1 MERIAFIWGDTFI
14 YWSQILLVLAAVTA
28 AAFYG
33 AFYIKKEGN
42 VFACVVS
49 ILLTMVIGIPLS
61 RLVHWYARTPVYE
74 SFAAAMT
81 DYSQG
86 GYALIGMFVG
96 AFIAAALL
104 RLLQVSR
111 SLPRMLDCMAVAG
124 SIGIAV
130 GRLASLFNTSDRGMI
145 LADEFTFPLTA
156 PVANAVSGMAENRL
170 AIFMIQSALAAAI
183 AVILILYML
192 WRFVIRKKHPDGDIF
207 LLFLLLYCSCQVVCD
222 SPRYDSLYF
231 RSNGF
236 VSIVQ
241 IFGLLALLVPIVL
254 FSIRMVRRTGFKVYH
269 VIPWVIIGGALG
281 LAGYMEYFVQRNGH
295 RALLAYTVMS
305 GAMLMVMLTGLVVRC
320 IGNWHMTRKVSP
332 VTEVIPVA
340 VPELQEIPE
349 AEAEAVE
356 AAEAEAAETE
366 VPEAK
371 AEAPE
376 AE

>member
-14 YWSQILLVLAAVTA
+14 YWSQIILVLAAVTA

-61 RLVHWYARTPVYE
+61 RLVHWYARSAAYE

-86 GYALIGMFVG
+86 SYALIGMFVG
-96 AFIAAALL
+96 AFVSAALL
-104 RLLQVSR
+104 RLLQITKN
-111 SLPRMLDCMAVAG
+111 LPRMLDCMAVGG
-124 SIGIAV
+124 SIGVAV
-130 GRLASLFNTSDRGMI
+130 GRWASLFNTSDRGMI
-145 LADEFTFPLTA
+145 LPEEFGFPFTA
-156 PVANAVSGMAENRL
+156 PVANAVSGAMENRL
-170 AIFMIQSALAAAI
+170 AIFTIQSALAAAV

-192 WRFVIRKKHPDGDIF
+192 WRFVIRKKHPDGDVF

-236 VSIVQ
+236 VSMVQ

-254 FSIRMVRRTGFKVYH
+254 FSIRMVRRTGFKAWH
-269 VIPWVIIGGALG
+269 VIPWVIIGGSLG

-305 GAMLMVMLTGLVVRC
+305 GAMIVVMLTGLAVRC
-320 IGNWHMTRKVSP
+320 IGNWRTNKETQP
-332 VTEVIPVA
+332 VTEIVPVP
-340 VPELQEIPE
+340 VPELEIIPETE
-349 AEAEAVE
+349 AEAPET
-356 AAEAEAAETE
+356 AAEAE
-366 VPEAK
+366 
-371 AEAPE
+371 
-376 AE
+376 